1 MNKGNTPDEKFLD
14 AQIALLMDASAEE
27 LDEVLQTAGLEPH
40 EIEKQ
45 GMNAVKGALT
55 SLQLAK
61 QAVVLS
67 DLSVAR
73 QREVAARLG
82 IKRSVFAGLAEHR
95 AIVASIPTR
104 FLQRLANEI
113 GASLQALTDTLCAP
127 VVAAPA
133 AQYRSDVAPKAP
145 AQVPFEQ
152 LLREAGMS
160 QEQIAAL
167 MREDD

>member
-1 MNKGNTPDEKFLD
+1 MNKGKMPDEKFLD
-14 AQIALLMDASAEE
+14 AQVAVLMDASAEE
-27 LDEVLQTAGLEPH
+27 LNEILQAAGLEPQ
-40 EIEKQ
+40 ELDKQ

-55 SLQLAK
+55 SLQVAK

-73 QREVAARLG
+73 QREVAARMG

-95 AIVASIPTR
+95 AIVVSIPKR
-104 FLQRLANEI
+104 FLLRLANEI
-113 GASLQALTDTLCAP
+113 GASVQALTDALSAP
-127 VVAAPA
+127 VVAPTA
-133 AQYRSDVAPKAP
+133 AQYKSEVAPKAP
-145 AQVPFEQ
+145 VQVPFEQ

-167 MREDD
+167 MREED

>member
-1 MNKGNTPDEKFLD
+1 VNKGNTPDEKFLE
-14 AQIALLMDASAEE
+14 AQIALLMDASAEG
-27 LDEVLQTAGLEPH
+27 LDEVLRAAGLEPL

-45 GMNAVKGALT
+45 GMNAIKGALT
-55 SLQLAK
+55 SLQVAK

-82 IKRSVFAGLAEHR
+82 IKRSVFAALVEHR
-95 AIVASIPTR
+95 VIVASIPKR
-104 FLQRLANEI
+104 LLQRLANEI
-113 GASLQALTDTLCAP
+113 GVSVQALRDALCAP

-145 AQVPFEQ
+145 VQVSFEQ

-167 MREDD
+167 MREVD

>member
-1 MNKGNTPDEKFLD
+1 MNKGKTPDEKFLE
-14 AQIALLMDASAEE
+14 AQIALLMDTSAEE
-27 LDEVLQTAGLEPH
+27 LNEVLQAAGLEP
-40 EIEKQ
+40 EELEKK

-55 SLQLAK
+55 SLQVAK
-61 QAVVLS
+61 QAAVLS

-95 AIVASIPTR
+95 AIVSSIPKQ

-113 GASLQALTDTLCAP
+113 GASVQALTDALCAP
-127 VVAAPA
+127 LVAPSAV
-133 AQYRSDVAPKAP
+133 QYKSEVAPKAP
-145 AQVPFEQ
+145 VQVPFEQ

-160 QEQIAAL
+160 QEQIAVL
-167 MREDD
+167 MREAD

>member
-1 MNKGNTPDEKFLD
+1 MNKGKTPDEKFLE

-27 LDEVLQTAGLEPH
+27 LNGFLQAAGLQPQEL
-40 EIEKQ
+40 EKQ
-45 GMNAVKGALT
+45 GLNAVKGALT
-55 SLQLAK
+55 SLQVAR

-95 AIVASIPTR
+95 AIVASIPKR

-113 GASLQALTDTLCAP
+113 GASVQALTDALCAP
-127 VVAAPA
+127 DVVARA
-133 AQYRSDVAPKAP
+133 AQYKSDVAPKAP
-145 AQVPFEQ
+145 VQVPFEQ

-167 MREDD
+167 MREED

>member
-1 MNKGNTPDEKFLD
+1 MNNGNTPDERFLE
-14 AQIALLMDASAEE
+14 AQIAFLMGASAEE
-27 LDEVLQTAGLEPH
+27 LNEVLEAAGLLPQEL
-40 EIEKQ
+40 EKQ

-55 SLQLAK
+55 SLQVAK
-61 QAVVLS
+61 QAVALS

-73 QREVAARLG
+73 QREVATRLG

-95 AIVASIPTR
+95 VIVSSIPTR

-113 GASLQALTDTLCAP
+113 EASLQALTDSLCAP
-127 VVAAPA
+127 VEAMPA
-133 AQYRSDVAPKAP
+133 AQYRSDVAPMP
-145 AQVPFEQ
+145 PVQVPFEQ

-167 MREDD
+167 MGEDD